1 MVNKIILLASKKDT
15 NGNNLCLSINT
26 TTGTYRIGYNLY
38 ICGISVAKMGK
49 QELIKLEKQ
58 LIWLGFKKI

>member
-1 MVNKIILLASKKDT
+1 MINKILQLASKKDT

-26 TTGTYRIGYNLY
+26 TTETYRIGYNLY
-38 ICGISVAKMGK
+38 ICDSSVANMGK

-58 LIWLGFKKI
+58 LIWLGFKRI

>member
-1 MVNKIILLASKKDT
+1 MINKIILLASKKDT

-26 TTGTYRIGYNLY
+26 TAETYRIGYNLY
-38 ICGISVAKMGK
+38 ICDSSVANMGK

-58 LIWLGFKKI
+58 LIWLGFKRI